1 MARHRIAAF
10 RDCEA
15 ALRNRDLKQALYD
28 AGKVV
33 MEGVLLT
40 LHGEEHAARRAVRP
54 PRGSSLMMLDHAHV

>member
-28 AGKVV
+28 AK
-33 MEGVLLT
+33 
-40 LHGEEHAARRAVRP
+40 
-54 PRGSSLMMLDHAHV
+54 S